1 MVDAGISRPDGE
13 HQALDTILKHLA
25 KGGRLWLFLDYDG
38 TLVPYALTPDQAV
51 PDAEL
56 LDLLARIGNNSRLRT
71 VILSG
76 RPLISLQKWL
86 PIPGILLAGL
96 YGVEIEMPGQGIT
109 RRVDPAGVRKIVEDV
124 KAAWGQLIYGRSG
137 YLVEDKG
144 MSVALHSRLAD
155 PSEAGEILPQA
166 QAVLSDKAGAEFRV
180 MGGDRF
186 LEIAPSVAHKGEA
199 VDWLMHHVELADA
212 LPVYF
217 GDDDKDEEAY
227 AVIRRHGG
235 IPIIVGPREP
245 NSLALVRLADPFQ
258 ARRWLK
264 QILEAAN

>member
-1 MVDAGISRPDGE
+1 MVDAGISQPNGE
-13 HQALDTILKHLA
+13 HQALDKILDHLQ
-25 KGGRLWLFLDYDG
+25 KGGPLWLFLDYDG
-38 TLVPYALTPDQAV
+38 TLVPYAPTPEQAL

-56 LDLLARIGNNSRLRT
+56 MDLLARMGNNPRLRT

-76 RPLISLQKWL
+76 RPLSSLQTML
-86 PIPGILLAGL
+86 PVPGILLAGL
-96 YGVEIEMPGQGIT
+96 YGVEIELPGQGVT
-109 RRVDPAGVRKIVEDV
+109 RRADPAGVRKIVEDV
-124 KAAWGQLIYGRSG
+124 KAAWGQLVDGRPG

-155 PSEAGEILPQA
+155 PSEAGEILPRA

-199 VDWLMHHVELADA
+199 VDWLIYHVELPDA

-245 NSLALVRLADPFQ
+245 NSQAFVRLAGPAQ
-258 ARRWLK
+258 ARQWLK
-264 QILEAAN
+264 LILAAAT